1 MTAAAPKRLPPF
13 FDWVALATIDSTSE
27 EAKRRA
33 KAGAPA
39 GLLVTARRQTAGR
52 GRHQRVWQSAEGNLF
67 ASLVL
72 RPACTPAKA
81 AELSFVAA
89 VAVADAIAAYLGAA
103 QPVRCKWPNDI
114 LIAGRKAAGILLE
127 AEPRGAAVDFV
138 VVGIGVNL
146 VAHPDGV
153 AYPATDLAAAGADN
167 VDSESFLIWLA
178 ARLLARYEEWEHRG
192 FAAIRAAWLERA
204 AGLGGDI
211 VVELPGETLRGRFS
225 TIDPTGALVL
235 EAGGTARTI
244 SAGDVHFGP
253 ARAASA

>member
-1 MTAAAPKRLPPF
+1 MSAAAAKRLPPF
-13 FDWVALATIDSTSE
+13 FDWVALATIDSTSD

-72 RPACTPAKA
+72 RPTCPPAKA
-81 AELSFVAA
+81 AELSFVTA
-89 VAVADAIAAYLGAA
+89 VAVADAIAAYVGPS
-103 QPVRCKWPNDI
+103 QPVRCKWPNDV
-114 LIAGRKAAGILLE
+114 LIGAKKAAGILLE
-127 AEPRGAAVDFV
+127 AEPKGSAVDFV
-138 VVGIGVNL
+138 IVGIGVNL
-146 VAHPDGV
+146 IAHPDGV
-153 AYPATDLAAAGADN
+153 AFPATDLAAAGAGTIDP
-167 VDSESFLIWLA
+167 DAFLIWLA
-178 ARLLARYEEWEHRG
+178 ACFLARHEEWQHRG
-192 FAAIRAAWLERA
+192 FAATRAAWLERA

-211 VVELPGETLRGRFS
+211 AVELPGERLTGRFA
-225 TIDPTGALVL
+225 TIDPSGALVL

-253 ARAASA
+253 ARTPAA